1 MYALIGG
8 SGFEGNDVIRVTE
21 EVEMTTPYGAP
32 SAPIVFGTLG
42 GVEIA
47 FLRRHGVRHEYAPH
61 RVPYRAN
68 LWALSK
74 LKLSGVIAVGTVGG
88 IAPALGPGALAVPD
102 QLIDYTWGR
111 EVTYFDSPETGVRH
125 VDMTWP
131 FDRSLSRRLVMAA
144 GRLGVAV
151 EEKGVYAATQG
162 PRLETAA
169 EVERMRRDGADMNRA
184 FAAAIGG
191 ETLAAY
197 ELFPDMEG
205 VPLQEICAFEP
216 YFKTVIATGEELKE
230 RRIRGNDRTWL
241 LSIYNIN
248 PKKQVLGVLQNLHE
262 PSVRKEWLIEKTRE
276 VLGNHMTTVQK
287 IAGLLGENA
296 AYTDATLR
304 SIIEAY
310 DRGVEEIPTKHP
322 SEE

>member
-61 RVPYRAN
+61 RV
-68 LWALSK
+68 
-74 LKLSGVIAVGTVGG
+74 
-88 IAPALGPGALAVPD
+88 PALGPGALAVPD

-169 EVERMRRDGADMNRA
+169 EVERMRRDGADM
-184 FAAAIGG
+184 IGM
-191 ETLAAY
+191 TLYPECALAR
-197 ELFPDMEG
+197 ELG
-205 VPLQEICAFEP
+205 
-216 YFKTVIATGEELKE
+216 
-230 RRIRGNDRTWL
+230 
-241 LSIYNIN
+241 LSY
-248 PKKQVLGVLQNLHE
+248 
-262 PSVRKEWLIEKTRE
+262 
-276 VLGNHMTTVQK
+276 
-287 IAGLLGENA
+287 AGLCVSVNHAAGMGESA
-296 AYTDATLR
+296 ESIDFEGLKDAVAKAVLR
-304 SIIEAY
+304 ADDVVTEVVR
-310 DRGVEEIPTKHP
+310 D
-322 SEE
+322 

>member
-1 MYALIGG
+1 
-8 SGFEGNDVIRVTE
+8 
-21 EVEMTTPYGAP
+21 MTTPYGAP

-162 PRLETAA
+162 PRLS
-169 EVERMRRDGADMNRA
+169 
-184 FAAAIGG
+184 
-191 ETLAAY
+191 Y
-197 ELFPDMEG
+197 
-205 VPLQEICAFEP
+205 
-216 YFKTVIATGEELKE
+216 
-230 RRIRGNDRTWL
+230 
-241 LSIYNIN
+241 
-248 PKKQVLGVLQNLHE
+248 
-262 PSVRKEWLIEKTRE
+262 
-276 VLGNHMTTVQK
+276 
-287 IAGLLGENA
+287 AGLCVSVNHAAGMGESA
-296 AYTDATLR
+296 ESIDFEGLKDAVAKAVLR
-304 SIIEAY
+304 AVDVVTEVVR
-310 DRGVEEIPTKHP
+310 D
-322 SEE
+322 